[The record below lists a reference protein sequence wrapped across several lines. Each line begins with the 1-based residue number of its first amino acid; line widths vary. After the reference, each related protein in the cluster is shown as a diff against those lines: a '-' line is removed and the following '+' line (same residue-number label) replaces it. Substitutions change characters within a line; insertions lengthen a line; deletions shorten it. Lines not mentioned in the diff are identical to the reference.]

1 MKLRNSIFGIL
12 VFLAFISVPPLQA
25 QDGLR
30 GAISVGEQRGNALPG
45 GRSQQLAAADF
56 DNDQKPDGALLR
68 EAGLMNGERAFRIE
82 IHISAGA
89 NDFITFSSNESGLA
103 ISALD
108 VNRDGSPDIVIERA
122 FTHERLQIYLNDG
135 HGVFHQVRAEDYP
148 SSDPSAPAWHP
159 RLSQGQPVFALPVS
173 RVSEAGAPQQT
184 SMLRQN
190 TSSTRKLWCEGLLI
204 QSAARAPSSSRA
216 PPSLSL

>member
-1 MKLRNSIFGIL
+1 MKLRNTLTGIL
-12 VFLAFISVPPLQA
+12 MLLALLSVPALKA

-30 GAISVGEQRGNALPG
+30 GAISAGDQRANALPG
-45 GRSQQLAAADF
+45 RAPELAAADF

-68 EAGLMNGERAFRIE
+68 EAGLLNGERAFRIE
-82 IHISAGA
+82 IHVTAGA
-89 NDFITFSSNESGLA
+89 NNSITFASNESGLA

-108 VNRDGSPDIVIERA
+108 VNRDGAPDIVIERA

-148 SSDPSAPAWHP
+148 SSDPTAPAWHA
-159 RLSQGQPVFALPVS
+159 RLSQLQPVFALPVS
-173 RVSEAGAPQQT
+173 RAPEAGAP
-184 SMLRQN
+184 RQSFTLSRDPSN
-190 TSSTRKLWCEGLLI
+190 TRKLWCEGLLI
-204 QSAARAPSSSRA
+204 QAAARAPSSSRA